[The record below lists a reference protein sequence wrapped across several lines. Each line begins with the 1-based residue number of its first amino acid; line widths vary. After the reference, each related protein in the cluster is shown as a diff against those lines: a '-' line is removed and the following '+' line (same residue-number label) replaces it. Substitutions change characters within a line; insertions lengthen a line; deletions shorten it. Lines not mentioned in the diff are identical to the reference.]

1 MSLSVPLRKP
11 RPAAEVRGSKDPL
24 RPCGEKEETEAE
36 AEAGYPV
43 LIPGQVCLV

>member
-1 MSLSVPLRKP
+1 MPLRKP
-11 RPAAEVRGSKDPL
+11 RPAAEVRGFKDPL
-24 RPCGEKEETEAE
+24 RPCWETEEIEAE